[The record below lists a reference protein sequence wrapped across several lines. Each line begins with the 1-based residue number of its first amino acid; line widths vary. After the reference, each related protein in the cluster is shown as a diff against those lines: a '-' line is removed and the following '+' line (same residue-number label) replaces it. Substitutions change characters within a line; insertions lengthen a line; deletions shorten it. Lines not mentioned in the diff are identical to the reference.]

1 MSEDLTLD
9 DDVELSSSNIGKR
22 AYFIY
27 PHEPPDRVFTFSSTI
42 ENIGI
47 GHDRQMK
54 NHTEVTII
62 SDSESA
68 FHPNMGPL
76 VVIKVMST
84 ESMWVPI
91 TSLVIIDDLNY

>member
-9 DDVELSSSNIGKR
+9 DDVELSNSNIGKR

-27 PHEPPDRVFTFSSTI
+27 PHEHPDRVFTFSSTI
-42 ENIGI
+42 ENIGVN
-47 GHDRQMK
+47 HDRLMK
-54 NHTEVTII
+54 NHTEVTVL
-62 SDSESA
+62 SDSEAA
-68 FHPNMGPL
+68 FHPNLGPL

-91 TSLVIIDDLNY
+91 TSLVIIDDDKA